1 MIRWNSLRFGNSR
14 MLSIDSCV
22 HWLLPWEKLLAIFSI
37 KLRNLFYNFTLW
49 SGIVEPWNGTV
60 LGPDMCDLTKSG
72 DANANKIP
80 QCHSW
85 TRHFSMNIGV
95 KIGIKI
101 GFWLEMWFFHW
112 RCFRVQFILMV
123 RKYFQPFHLTF
134 NYFWW
139 IAEFNFWPIGF
150 LSGLGLFMIIHV
162 WTTLAVCWYVKHWT
176 VKISNTKTTNL
187 IHWLYESFSGSSFSV
202 KRIRNSQNRVKPNH
216 PLSSH
221 FYR

>member
-1 MIRWNSLRFGNSR
+1 MKQERYSWPHFLRSTCKIYLEMFLQQISEFREGLRIGRIPRNWGTPR
-14 MLSIDSCV
+14 MLSTDCYC
-22 HWLLPWEKLLAIFSI
+22 ELLAIFGNNYN
-37 KLRNLFYNFTLW
+37 LR
-49 SGIVEPWNGTV
+49 SGIVEPCNETIP
-60 LGPDMCDLTKSG
+60 GPDMSDMTKLG
-72 DANANKIP
+72 AKMIP

-139 IAEFNFWPIGF
+139 TAEFNFWPIGF

-187 IHWLYESFSGSSFSV
+187 IH
-202 KRIRNSQNRVKPNH
+202 
-216 PLSSH
+216 
-221 FYR
+221 